1 MSTAFNWTTPDLCDA
16 AEQSGAAFQVLEPM
30 FANYGGV
37 EQFSGAVQTVKCFE
51 DNSKVKE
58 LLATPGQGR
67 VLVVDA
73 GGSMRRACLGD
84 LIAQSAVDND
94 WAGVVMYGCVRDVDV
109 LATLPLGVQAIGSHP
124 VRTEKLGVGQIG
136 LSVNFAGVTVEP
148 GDIVYADNNGI
159 IVAKQPIA
167 L

>member
-1 MSTAFNWTTPDLCDA
+1 MSSDDWTTPDLCDA
-16 AEQSGAAFQVLEPM
+16 AELGSIAFSVMEPM

-37 EQFSGAVQTVKCFE
+37 ERFCGPAATVKCFE

-58 LLATPGQGR
+58 LLATPGHGR

-84 LIAQSAVDND
+84 LIAQSAVDNG

-109 LATLPLGVQAIGSHP
+109 LAQLPLGVQAIGAHP
-124 VRTEKLGVGQIG
+124 VRTEKLGIGQVD
-136 LSVNFAGVTVEP
+136 LALCFAGVTVRP
-148 GDIVYADNNGI
+148 GMVVYADNNGI
-159 IVAKQPIA
+159 VVADAP
-167 L
+167 LV